1 MVLTFKRI
9 SFSFAS
15 AWHFKLQRYVWRLSL
30 DLQKPSIMITFGSI
44 KQKPCYVIWRKL
56 FSHPFLFN
64 SYIQPFLR
72 TLLAR
77 LNTVPTEGQ
86 KICRAQKN
94 RKHME
99 GKDVASGTVDI
110 GGEGGEQL
118 SPYKYPGSDGHTTYQ
133 HCWTTTTRIHF
144 SSLEDGWLDIWLSL
158 NKARYS
164 AVSHVLT
171 INLLS
176 KIKNIH
182 KLSLEKLFK
191 LDQ

>member
-64 SYIQPFLR
+64 SYIQQFLR

-77 LNTVPTEGQ
+77 LNTDPTEGQ
-86 KICRAQKN
+86 KICKAQKN

-110 GGEGGEQL
+110 GR
-118 SPYKYPGSDGHTTYQ
+118 GSNCPPITTLVPTALLRTNIAGPRLLEFTSVRLKMVD
-133 HCWTTTTRIHF
+133 WTFDCH
-144 SSLEDGWLDIWLSL
+144 
-158 NKARYS
+158 Y
-164 AVSHVLT
+164 
-171 INLLS
+171 
-176 KIKNIH
+176 
-182 KLSLEKLFK
+182 
-191 LDQ
+191 